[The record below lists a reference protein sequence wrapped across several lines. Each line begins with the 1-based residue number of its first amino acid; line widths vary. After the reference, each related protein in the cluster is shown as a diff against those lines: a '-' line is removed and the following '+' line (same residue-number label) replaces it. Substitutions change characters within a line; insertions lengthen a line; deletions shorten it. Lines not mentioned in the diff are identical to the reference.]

1 MKFASVIAMAT
12 AASASGI
19 IRAPNAIELIADEYI
34 VVFRNNVTQAERDAH
49 MGMLQGAKVMFE
61 YNLPEFKGYSVN
73 HPVENQM
80 LAVSED
86 PMVMYVEQNQVAKA
100 IGEAPAIEEQL
111 SQLNCD
117 RIPVTQTGHWGLR
130 RVSGDARDTSRP
142 LIVDNLQGRGVDIY
156 VLDTGVFY
164 EHTSFEG
171 RASFSFDATGEGP
184 GDGNGHGTHCAGT
197 AAGNPHGIARNAE
210 IKDAKCLGRTGSGS
224 FAGVIAAIDHTGN
237 AQGRRV
243 GSLSLGGGFSAA
255 VNAAVNAAVGA
266 GAVMS
271 IASGNSNANACNFSP
286 ASAEEGIGVNS
297 MTNTDARSGFSNFGT
312 CTDIFAPGS
321 SVLSAWIG
329 STSATNT
336 ISGTS
341 MACPHVT
348 GVAAEVWGQRPNFNA
363 AEVKREILADAA
375 MNRVTNPG
383 TGSPNRLVQTACAE

>member
-19 IRAPNAIELIADEYI
+19 IRAPNAIELVADEYI
-34 VVFRNNVTQAERDAH
+34 VVFRNNVTSAERAAH

-61 YNLPEFKGYSVN
+61 YNMPEFKGYSVN

-86 PMVMYVEQNQVAKA
+86 PMVLYVEQNQVAKA
-100 IGEAPAIEEQL
+100 IGEAPAIEEVQAQAACIRDPV
-111 SQLNCD
+111 SQN
-117 RIPVTQTGHWGLR
+117 GHWGLR
-130 RVSGDARDTSRP
+130 RVSGNARDTSRD
-142 LIVDNLQGRGVDIY
+142 LLVDNQPGSGVDIY
-156 VLDTGVFY
+156 VLDTGIY
-164 EHTSFEG
+164 LEHSSFGG
-171 RASFSFDATGEGP
+171 RATHVFDATGEGS

-197 AAGNPHGIARNAE
+197 AGGNTHGIARASNLF
-210 IKDAKCLGRTGSGS
+210 DAKCLNRSGSGT
-224 FAGVIAAIDHTGN
+224 FAGVIAAIDFTGN
-237 AQGRRV
+237 RNGRRI

-255 VNAAVNAAVGA
+255 VNAAVDAAVANGA
-266 GAVMS
+266 IMS

-286 ASAEEGIGVNS
+286 ASATRGIGVNS

-312 CTDIFAPGS
+312 CTDMFAPGS

-329 STSATNT
+329 SPTATNT

-348 GVAAEVWGQRPNFNA
+348 GAAAEVWGANPSLTA
-363 AEVKREILADAA
+363 DGVKQSLINNGARG
-375 MNRVTNPG
+375 RVTNPG
-383 TGSPNRLVQTACAE
+383 TGSPNVLVQTSCAE